1 LSKSPDRE
9 AESLGIIVDKNTKAI
24 IQGITGTQGSFH
36 AKLMLE
42 YGTRIVAGTAPGKGG
57 SQVNSV
63 PVFYTVEE
71 AQEKYSAN
79 ASIIFVPAPF
89 AADAA
94 LEAMENAIK
103 TVVII
108 TEHIPIK
115 DAVSVMAYAKQVS
128 ATIIG
133 PNTPG
138 IITPGAC
145 KLGIMPSHIFKAGS
159 IGMVSRSGT
168 LTYEIAAGLTRRQ
181 LGQSTCLGLGGDPI
195 TGLNFTDALKLFE
208 NDSQTK
214 AVVLIGEIGGNLE
227 ELAAKYITTE
237 KYPKPVVAFIAG
249 RSAPPGKRMGHA
261 GAIVMGKAGTAEN
274 KIEAFKKAG
283 VEVAEKPSDVA
294 ELLAKLVHI

>member
-1 LSKSPDRE
+1 
-9 AESLGIIVDKNTKAI
+9 LGIIVDANTRAI
-24 IQGITGTQGSFH
+24 VQGITGTQGSFH

-42 YGTRIVAGTAPGKGG
+42 YGTKIVAGTSPGKGG
-57 SQVNSV
+57 VQINNV
-63 PVFYTVEE
+63 PVFDMVEE
-71 AQEKYSAN
+71 AREKYSPN

-94 LEAMENAIK
+94 LEAMENGIR
-103 TVVII
+103 TVVVI

-115 DAVSVMAYAKQVS
+115 DAVIVMAYAKKVG

-145 KLGIMPSHIFKAGS
+145 KLGIMPSHIFKPGS
-159 IGMVSRSGT
+159 IGIVSRSGT
-168 LTYEIAAGLTRRQ
+168 LTYEIAAGLTRKQ

-195 TGLNFTDALKLFE
+195 TGLNFMDALKMFE
-208 NDSQTK
+208 NDPQTK
-214 AVVLIGEIGGNLE
+214 AVALIGEIGGNLE
-227 ELAAKYITTE
+227 ELAAQYIATE
-237 KYPKPVVAFIAG
+237 EYPKPVVAFIAG

-294 ELLAKLVHI
+294 QLLTGLH